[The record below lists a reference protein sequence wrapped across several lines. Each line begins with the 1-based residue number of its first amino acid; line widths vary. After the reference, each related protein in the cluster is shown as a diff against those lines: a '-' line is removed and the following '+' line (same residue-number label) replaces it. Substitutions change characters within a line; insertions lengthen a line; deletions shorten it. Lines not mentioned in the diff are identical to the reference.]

1 MKLESAVRVPRYQF
15 NVRKVVVPKTPTANT
30 PEKRAGGG
38 EVKWNSL
45 SMNPRANDEA
55 VKGILDI
62 FKLEKIIGIYNSK
75 AKDFICI
82 S

>member
-1 MKLESAVRVPRYQF
+1 M
-15 NVRKVVVPKTPTANT
+15 PKTPTANT

-38 EVKWNSL
+38 EAKWSSL

-62 FKLEKIIGIYNSK
+62 FKLEKIIGISQ
-75 AKDFICI
+75 F
-82 S
+82 

>member
-1 MKLESAVRVPRYQF
+1 
-15 NVRKVVVPKTPTANT
+15 VVVPKTPTANT

-45 SMNPRANDEA
+45 SMNPRSNDEA

-62 FKLEKIIGIYNSK
+62 FKLEKIIGISQ
-75 AKDFICI
+75 F
-82 S
+82 